1 MKKKLLVFALML
13 ALLLC
18 FAGCTGEKVSVN
30 VSVKISADYDIV
42 NKSLTVSAKEPHA
55 SDAIIYA
62 CQNEKVAY
70 TINDGLFDDFGGLK
84 STKTDGWLFYVN
96 GQIAQLG
103 AEDTPIKDGDVIE
116 FRYENYESAF
126 DMSF

>member
-1 MKKKLLVFALML
+1 MKKKLLAFVLVL
-13 ALLLC
+13 VPLLC

-42 NKSLTVSAKEPHA
+42 NTSLEVTSKEPHA
-55 SDAIIYA
+55 SDAIIRA
-62 CQNEKVAY
+62 CQNRKIAY
-70 TINDGLFDDFGGLK
+70 TLTDGLFDGFGGLK

-96 GQIAQLG
+96 GQIAQMG

-116 FRYENYESAF
+116 FKYENYESAYG
-126 DMSF
+126 MSF